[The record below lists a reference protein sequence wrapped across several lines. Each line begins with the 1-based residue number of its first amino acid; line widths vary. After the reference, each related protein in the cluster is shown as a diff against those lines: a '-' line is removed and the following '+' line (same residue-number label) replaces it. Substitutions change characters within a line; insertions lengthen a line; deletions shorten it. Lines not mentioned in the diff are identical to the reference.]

1 MSAVKV
7 GIIGV
12 GNCASGIIQGVHLRR
27 SGNKEAEAYG
37 NARIGPYGIEDIE
50 FVSAFDVGANKV
62 GKPLSRAIYE
72 PPNVVEWVDSVSGAD
87 VTVME
92 SPILDGVG
100 IFVDNKIKPV
110 KGSASAAKLRDSI
123 LEQLR
128 RTRTEVLVNYLPVG
142 SQKAT
147 EFWVETALEAGVG
160 MVNCMPV
167 FIASDKGWAKRFESK
182 NVPIVGDDVKGVVGA
197 TIVHRTLAQL
207 CNDRGVNI
215 TKTYQINVGGN
226 TDFLN
231 MKEVARLESKKISKT
246 EAVQDVMAE
255 RLPDDKIYVGP
266 SDFIPYLGNTKLAF
280 IRIEGK
286 MFPGIPFNMELR
298 LDVDDK
304 ANSAGVVVD
313 AIRYCKIAVDRKVG
327 GPLLAPSA
335 WLMKHPPKP
344 MADETA
350 KREAALWV
358 ASKGR

>member
-1 MSAVKV
+1 MSTVRV
-7 GIIGV
+7 GIVGV
-12 GNCASGIIQGVHLRR
+12 GNCASGIIQGVNLRR
-27 SGNKEAEAYG
+27 SGDKEAKAYG
-37 NARIGPYGIEDIE
+37 NAKIGPYRIEDLE

-62 GKPLSRAIYE
+62 GEPLSKAIYE
-72 PPNVVEWVDSVSGAD
+72 PPNVVEWMGSVSGAD

-100 IFVDNKIKPV
+100 IFVDNKVRPV
-110 KGSASAAKLRDSI
+110 KNSAPPIKLRDSI
-123 LEQLR
+123 LDQLK

-147 EFWVETALEAGVG
+147 EFWAETALEAGVG

-167 FIASDKGWAKRFESK
+167 FIASDKGWARRFASKR
-182 NVPIVGDDVKGVVGA
+182 VPIVGDDVKGVIGA

-207 CNDRGVNI
+207 CNDRGVDI

-246 EAVQDVMAE
+246 EAVQSVLAE

-313 AIRYCKIAVDRKVG
+313 AIRYCKIALDRKVG

-335 WLMKHPPKP
+335 WLMKHPPRP
-344 MADETA
+344 MPDE
-350 KREAALWV
+350 EARAGSQAWV
-358 ASKGR
+358 KTNRN